1 MSNDSPQE
9 NMLDQLLT
17 KLAASK
23 FLTISVLLHLVLVIA
38 SGSFVL
44 YKAAEE
50 RAAMGV
56 PGDMEFLNEGTSE
69 VQAPPREE
77 SAPSPQ
83 LEQVTETVPA
93 VSEVAT
99 PVVSSTNISSALDS
113 ALTTSATTASFQITS
128 NPAAASPAS
137 LTQNLATD
145 VSSVSQ
151 AIERAG
157 KVAPLAGA
165 ASNVAF
171 FGIKEKGRRV
181 ALILDASPSMVFKN
195 RGGKEAYDKLKA
207 ELVDMVNK
215 LQPSTEF
222 NVFVFEND
230 VDRFKPGAV
239 PATGDIKSEFKRW
252 IAPYMEKETGVRL
265 KNYTSDRLAG
275 FRGTSRMDAALT
287 GAFEMGADVIF
298 VLSDGVPSVRRPPTE
313 KELAEWQEIAD
324 DNKEE
329 IDEWREER
337 DAYYEKYG
345 EIIKEMRAELAER
358 NKSVKNRTSERQHW
372 IEGYKGIPPRPEG
385 KAPRGTWKP
394 NPGFSREELSEMLD
408 ELVQE
413 LYIPA
418 GIDRPS
424 INIVGYAV
432 EDDDR
437 DWLKD
442 MARSF
447 KGKYRDF
454 D

>member
-1 MSNDSPQE
+1 MSASSQDSL
-9 NMLDQLLT
+9 LDRFLT

-23 FLTISVLLHLVLVIA
+23 FLTISVLLHLILVIG
-38 SGSFVL
+38 SGSFVI
-44 YKAAEE
+44 YKAVEE
-50 RAAMGV
+50 QAAMGV

-77 SAPSPQ
+77 SAPAPE

-99 PVVSSTNISSALDS
+99 PVVSTTNISSALDS
-113 ALTTSATTASFQITS
+113 AITTSATTASFQVAS
-128 NPAAASPAS
+128 NPAATSPAS
-137 LTQNLATD
+137 FAKDLATD
-145 VSSVSQ
+145 VGSVSQ

-181 ALILDASPSMVFKN
+181 ALILDASPSMVFTQ
-195 RGGKEAYDKLKA
+195 RGGKEAYDKLKE
-207 ELVDMVNK
+207 ELVTMVNK
-215 LQPSTEF
+215 LEPTTEF

-275 FRGTSRMDAALT
+275 YRGTSRMDLALT

-313 KELAEWQEIAD
+313 KELAEWQEIRD

-329 IDEWREER
+329 IEEWQKER
-337 DAYYEKYG
+337 DEYYSKYG
-345 EIIKEMRAELAER
+345 DIIKEMREKLR
-358 NKSVKNRTSERQHW
+358 QQNKSVNNRTSERQHW
-372 IEGYKGIPPRPEG
+372 IEGYKGIPSRPEG
-385 KAPRGTWKP
+385 RAPRGTWKP
-394 NPGFSREELSEMLD
+394 NPSFSQEELSEMLD
-408 ELVQE
+408 VLVQD